1 MGKRYESVLG
11 MVKSLSAE
19 DTFEKLISGT
29 IKQKSLGKSLFLLRC
44 EHNLTQKELAL
55 KIGCT
60 QGRISK
66 IESSLDV
73 DLTIKDLLDYAK
85 ALNLKLEIG
94 YRHSSIKI
102 VDLIKYHA
110 LKIRGYLNQLG
121 GLAKDDEKLK
131 ESIANFHLEAL
142 FNICKIVSDSLA
154 KLDFMQKAQ
163 KKEENFI
170 HFSAPFEKLKNL
182 ENFEKDRLISK

>member
-1 MGKRYESVLG
+1 MGKRYGSVLK
-11 MVKSLSAE
+11 MVKSLSSE
-19 DTFEKLISGT
+19 DTFKDLVSKS
-29 IKQKSLGKSLFLLRC
+29 IKKKSLGKRLFLLRC
-44 EHNLTQKELAL
+44 EHNITQKELAL

-60 QGRISK
+60 QGRVSK
-66 IESSLDV
+66 IESSLDE
-73 DLTIKDLLDYAK
+73 DITIKDLLGYAK

-110 LKIRGYLNQLG
+110 LKIKEYLNQLG

-142 FNICKIVSDSLA
+142 FNICKIVSDSL
-154 KLDFMQKAQ
+154 
-163 KKEENFI
+163 
-170 HFSAPFEKLKNL
+170 
-182 ENFEKDRLISK
+182 